1 MHNNNN
7 NNNSENDSDFNNDEG
22 FNSQTILDYKNK
34 NVRKIIK
41 FIYVLLF

>member
-34 NVRKIIK
+34 NEDHLRQIQE
-41 FIYVLLF
+41 